1 MPPASKNPDSLRT
14 LAQACVLTG
23 DPARAAQV
31 WKQAIA
37 PWPDDQARAVMYRR
51 PRRPGQR

>member
-1 MPPASKNPDSLRT
+1 VPPASKNPDSLRT

-23 DPARAAQV
+23 DPARATQV